1 MPNNT
6 PELTMDPMVTPVMS
20 AIMIHLRNCLLIGGE
35 VPIKTGNNNKGPFIL
50 KSCKAYAKS
59 RVNISPNIKT
69 PNMDTTSQRLLRSI
83 KALSFFLK
91 SPSINQLRESI
102 IRETLVVKTESGRL
116 RASPVKP
123 IKNILE
129 CIFLPNI

>member
-20 AIMIHLRNCLLIGGE
+20 AIMIHLRNCLLTGGE
-35 VPIKTGNNNKGPFIL
+35 VPIKTGNSNKGPFIL
-50 KSCKAYAKS
+50 KSWKAYAKS
-59 RVNISPNIKT
+59 RVNISPPKKT
-69 PNMDTTSQRLLRSI
+69 INMDTTSQRLFLSM
-83 KALSFFLK
+83 KVLSFTLK
-91 SPSINQLRESI
+91 SPSINQLTESI
-102 IRETLVVKTESGRL
+102 IRETLVVNTESGRL